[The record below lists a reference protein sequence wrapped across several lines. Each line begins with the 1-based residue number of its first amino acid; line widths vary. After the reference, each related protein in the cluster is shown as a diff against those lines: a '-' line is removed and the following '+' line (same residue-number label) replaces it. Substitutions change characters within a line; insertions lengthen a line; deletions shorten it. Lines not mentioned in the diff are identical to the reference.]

1 MDLAITF
8 EKAGTVAILHCDGR
22 IVFGPHCQHLT
33 QRCQELLNEYSVV
46 ALDLS
51 GVTALD
57 SAGIGTMVR
66 LLTSARRNNADIK
79 IIAPSARALH
89 VLEVT
94 KLDKV
99 FDLLASPKD
108 IPKNSGQFAFG
119 A

>member
-8 EKAGTVAILHCDGR
+8 EKAGAVAVLHCDGR

-33 QRCQELLNEYSVV
+33 QGCQELFKDYRVV

-57 SAGIGTMVR
+57 SAGIGTLVR
-66 LLTSARRNNADIK
+66 LLTSARRNNGDVK
-79 IIAPSARALH
+79 IISPSARALH

-99 FDLLASPKD
+99 FDVLASP
-108 IPKNSGQFAFG
+108 
-119 A
+119 